1 MPVVKTTKIN
11 EKSTY
16 AIWEV
21 TEGLEEL
28 KSLANQIPHLQL
40 PDEDVSNE
48 IKQIEWIAG
57 RLLLAALTK
66 DRGYEYLGIYKDEY
80 GKPHL
85 KGNECHISL
94 SHSYPYVVAIIHED
108 KAVGIDVEQ
117 PKEKLLRIA
126 HKFLSEEEQDRCGE
140 DTSLLCTYWCAKEAL
155 YKLYG
160 KKKLIFKENLV
171 VDHLPNQGNNLLF
184 GRVIVNGTTN
194 EYQLQVEKISNS
206 LIVFTK

>member
-11 EKSTY
+11 EKSAY
-16 AIWEV
+16 AIWKV
-21 TEGLEEL
+21 TEGVDEL
-28 KSLANQIPHLQL
+28 KSLASKMSNVQL
-40 PDEDVSNE
+40 PDKDVSNE

-57 RLLLAALTK
+57 RLLLATLTK

-85 KGNECHISL
+85 KDNDCQISI

-126 HKFLSEEEQDRCGE
+126 HKFLSDEEQNVCGE

-160 KKKLIFKENLV
+160 KKKLIFKENLA
-171 VDHLPNQGNNLLF
+171 VDYRDNLLF
-184 GRVIVNGTTN
+184 GRVIVNGITS
-194 EYQLQVEKISNS
+194 EYELQVKKISDS